1 MEKDERDIQSTTRTT
16 NKPSILIQRM
26 EPTSKTTNIRLRHTS
41 LEEEHLERCIKSS
54 VIDVINRMHK
64 IEGGDRYAFLMEH
77 LEWLCCD
84 EEEVI
89 WANKISGEE
98 L

>member
-1 MEKDERDIQSTTRTT
+1 
-16 NKPSILIQRM
+16 
-26 EPTSKTTNIRLRHTS
+26 
-41 LEEEHLERCIKSS
+41 
-54 VIDVINRMHK
+54 MHK